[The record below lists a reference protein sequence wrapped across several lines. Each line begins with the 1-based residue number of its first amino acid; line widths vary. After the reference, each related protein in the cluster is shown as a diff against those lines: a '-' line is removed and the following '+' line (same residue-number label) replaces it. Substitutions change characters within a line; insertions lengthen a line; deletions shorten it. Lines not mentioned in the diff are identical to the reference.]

1 MPLATDLFTLH
12 LAANGEQQQHC
23 KLCHVKYVW
32 KKRSGSGTLRQHY
45 ESHHPVAFRKWQ
57 LQQRTPGDTSAAAAD
72 DLDEMQ
78 SVASSA
84 TAPSPL
90 QKRGAS
96 ASTSASSSGSGS
108 FATPEPKRSKLTQF
122 TLSQSFLPSTNAVV
136 AKQMALF
143 FATNHISHHIA
154 DSDTFRA
161 FCDALRSSTVSLP
174 SRKSL
179 KASISKLSDEMREQ
193 LWGRLRSSQAP
204 IALAIDCWTN
214 VRQTKVTNLV
224 LICGGVAFYWCSIAN
239 PLERNTAA
247 WLFGEIEPKLQE
259 LVAAGVRFAAFI
271 ADNEAVNNAL
281 FDLLTEPFPFLVRV
295 PCAAHTIQLVV
306 KGAMQC
312 ERWSKV
318 RAKVD
323 EILRGFAASKEARLR
338 LRALQQGEVQ
348 EHCLVKPNDTR
359 WSSHMRAGERLLL
372 LRRFVDIVFE
382 QAPSFWSELE
392 AYVAFLKP
400 FQVATD
406 VVQRDSSTL
415 FNVFQQWSQLT
426 KHITQTADARLKR
439 ESLAALKERWQAQ
452 VNTSATIACALL
464 SLDADLT
471 ALQIEPEIIEDARR
485 FIISFG
491 CNYLRF
497 FRLSPLPS
505 DELHGKLRIQL
516 G

>member
-90 QKRGAS
+90 QKRRAS

-193 LWGRLRSSQAP
+193 LWGRLRSEKSPAQG
-204 IALAIDCWTN
+204 N
-214 VRQTKVTNLV
+214 QQT
-224 LICGGVAFYWCSIAN
+224 
-239 PLERNTAA
+239 
-247 WLFGEIEPKLQE
+247 
-259 LVAAGVRFAAFI
+259 
-271 ADNEAVNNAL
+271 
-281 FDLLTEPFPFLVRV
+281 
-295 PCAAHTIQLVV
+295 
-306 KGAMQC
+306 
-312 ERWSKV
+312 
-318 RAKVD
+318 
-323 EILRGFAASKEARLR
+323 
-338 LRALQQGEVQ
+338 
-348 EHCLVKPNDTR
+348 
-359 WSSHMRAGERLLL
+359 
-372 LRRFVDIVFE
+372 
-382 QAPSFWSELE
+382 
-392 AYVAFLKP
+392 
-400 FQVATD
+400 
-406 VVQRDSSTL
+406 
-415 FNVFQQWSQLT
+415 
-426 KHITQTADARLKR
+426 
-439 ESLAALKERWQAQ
+439 
-452 VNTSATIACALL
+452 
-464 SLDADLT
+464 
-471 ALQIEPEIIEDARR
+471 
-485 FIISFG
+485 
-491 CNYLRF
+491 
-497 FRLSPLPS
+497 
-505 DELHGKLRIQL
+505 
-516 G
+516 